1 MSGKEYLKETMS
13 SFFVVVTL
21 VSVAIGVLG
30 SIFRPEQRFGYE
42 AFFAPILYGA
52 LSMIP
57 IALMYSKKELT
68 VKQFF
73 FRRVLQLLSIEVILY
88 LFGYGITNMK
98 KEPLGQTVAFGVS
111 ILVVFV
117 LEEIISG
124 VINSND
130 AKKLNKLLEQYQK

>member
-1 MSGKEYLKETMS
+1 
-13 SFFVVVTL
+13 
-21 VSVAIGVLG
+21 
-30 SIFRPEQRFGYE
+30 
-42 AFFAPILYGA
+42 
-52 LSMIP
+52 MIP
-57 IALMYSKKELT
+57 IALMYSQKELT

-88 LFGYGITNMK
+88 LFGYGISNIK

-111 ILVVFV
+111 ILVAFV